1 MTLLKTPYGL
11 FVYWSGVA
19 GVFVVVTIYLR
30 YKERIAIIQPAEQVN
45 FAPMRN
51 TSSVAMVLDPR
62 TDAEADK

>member
-1 MTLLKTPYGL
+1 
-11 FVYWSGVA
+11 
-19 GVFVVVTIYLR
+19 VFVVVTIYLR

-45 FAPMRN
+45 FAPMLN